1 MMEYNNVKNTQKW
14 LFYVDWKISLSFHLY
29 EIEQENNEEGKL
41 KVENKMKNEKNT
53 GFSQLF
59 AFFIWEFSL
68 SLTDLLRRQSS

>member
-1 MMEYNNVKNTQKW
+1 M
-14 LFYVDWKISLSFHLY
+14 SLSFHLY

-59 AFFIWEFSL
+59 AFFI
-68 SLTDLLRRQSS
+68 